1 MGAAGDMLTAALYE
15 LLPNREEFLH
25 TLNHMGLP
33 GVEFHAV
40 PAQSCGISG
49 THMDVVVH
57 GEREESLDHHHNNDN
72 DHYHHH
78 NPNSSYYHNGRILQN
93 SPPSC
98 TASCNNRGRDAVP

>member
-1 MGAAGDMLTAALYE
+1 MNTLYLQCNMGAAGDMLTAALYE

-57 GEREESLDHHHNNDN
+57 GEREESLDMTITMTIITSMNM
-72 DHYHHH
+72 
-78 NPNSSYYHNGRILQN
+78 STATSIIITTTT
-93 SPPSC
+93 PPS
-98 TASCNNRGRDAVP
+98 TMWSTSSAT